1 MNLFNRLPGFH
12 RTPAGKERVVLR
24 MLPKAFLLGT
34 LLLAIPSLLAR
45 LIASPEDALAVM
57 TTDIYV
63 ISLIILH
70 WTVVLTV
77 GIAAFIIMMMKG
89 PAYVADAY
97 PLQEAETLD
106 APSKSIPASPLLPTG
121 RHH

>member
-1 MNLFNRLPGFH
+1 MNLFNRLPGFP

-24 MLPKAFLLGT
+24 WLPRVFLLGT
-34 LLLAIPSLLAR
+34 LLLGIPSLVVRLLAN
-45 LIASPEDALAVM
+45 PDDALLVM

-63 ISLIILH
+63 IGLVILH

-97 PLQEAETLD
+97 PLEEAETLD
-106 APSKSIPASPLLPTG
+106 ALPRSP
-121 RHH
+121 RN

>member
-1 MNLFNRLPGFH
+1 MNFFNRLPGFTQ
-12 RTPAGKERVVLR
+12 TPSGKERLVLR
-24 MLPKAFLLGT
+24 RLPWILLFGTFLLA
-34 LLLAIPSLLAR
+34 LPSLASRLIFDQEDSLAIS
-45 LIASPEDALAVM
+45 

-77 GIAAFIIMMMKG
+77 GIAAFVVMVMKG

-97 PLQEAETLD
+97 PMQDADTLN
-106 APSKSIPASPLLPTG
+106 APPKWKPRG
-121 RHH
+121 H

>member
-1 MNLFNRLPGFH
+1 MNLFNRLPGFP

-24 MLPKAFLLGT
+24 FLPKTFLLGT

-45 LIASPEDALAVM
+45 LITSPDGALAVT

-63 ISLIILH
+63 ISLVILH
-70 WTVVLTV
+70 WTVVFTV

-97 PLQEAETLD
+97 PLDEAETLD
-106 APSKSIPASPLLPTG
+106 TPPQRTPHG
-121 RHH
+121 R

>member
-1 MNLFNRLPGFH
+1 MNLFNRLPGFP
-12 RTPAGKERVVLR
+12 RTPAGKERIVLR
-24 MLPKAFLLGT
+24 LLPKAFLLGT

-45 LIASPEDALAVM
+45 LIASPEDALAVT

-97 PLQEAETLD
+97 PLQEGETLD
-106 APSKSIPASPLLPTG
+106 APTKWKPHG
-121 RHH
+121 R

>member
-1 MNLFNRLPGFH
+1 MNLFNRLPGFT
-12 RTPAGKERVVLR
+12 RTPAGRERVVLR
-24 MLPKAFLLGT
+24 QLPKAFLLGT
-34 LLLAIPSLLAR
+34 LLLAIPSLAAR

-63 ISLIILH
+63 ISLVILH
-70 WTVVLTV
+70 WTVVFTV

-97 PLQEAETLD
+97 PLQEADTLD
-106 APSKSIPASPLLPTG
+106 APPKWKPHG
-121 RHH
+121 R

>member
-1 MNLFNRLPGFH
+1 LPGFT
-12 RTPAGKERVVLR
+12 RTPAGRERVVLR
-24 MLPKAFLLGT
+24 QLPKAFLLGT
-34 LLLAIPSLLAR
+34 LLLAIPSLAAR

-63 ISLIILH
+63 ISLVILH
-70 WTVVLTV
+70 WTVVFTV

-97 PLQEAETLD
+97 PLQEADTLD
-106 APSKSIPASPLLPTG
+106 APPKWKPHG
-121 RHH
+121 R

>member
-1 MNLFNRLPGFH
+1 MNLFNRLPGFP

-24 MLPKAFLLGT
+24 QLPKVFLLGT
-34 LLLAIPSLLAR
+34 LLLAVPSLLAR
-45 LIASPEDALAVM
+45 LIASPDDALAVM

-63 ISLIILH
+63 IGLIILH
-70 WTVVLTV
+70 WTIVFTV

-97 PLQEAETLD
+97 PLQEAETLE
-106 APSKSIPASPLLPTG
+106 APPKWKSLG
-121 RHH
+121 R

>member
-1 MNLFNRLPGFH
+1 MNLFNHLPGFPC
-12 RTPAGKERVVLR
+12 TPAGKERVVLR
-24 MLPKAFLLGT
+24 LLPKAFLLGT
-34 LLLAIPSLLAR
+34 LLLLIPSLLAR
-45 LIASPEDALAVM
+45 LITGPDDALAVT

-70 WTVVLTV
+70 ATVVLTA

-97 PLQEAETLD
+97 PLQEAEILD
-106 APSKSIPASPLLPTG
+106 DPPLA
-121 RHH
+121 

>member
-1 MNLFNRLPGFH
+1 MNLFNHLPGFA

-24 MLPKAFLLGT
+24 QLPRVLLLGT
-34 LLLAIPSLLAR
+34 LLLTVPSLLAH
-45 LIASPEDALAVM
+45 LIANPDDALAVT

-70 WTVVLTV
+70 WTVVFTV
-77 GIAAFIIMMMKG
+77 GIASFIVMMMKG

-97 PLQEAETLD
+97 PLDEAETLD
-106 APSKSIPASPLLPTG
+106 APPKWKPHGKPHG
-121 RHH
+121 R

>member
-1 MNLFNRLPGFH
+1 MNLFNRLPGFP

-24 MLPKAFLLGT
+24 LLPKALLLGT
-34 LLLAIPSLLAR
+34 LLLAVPSLLAR
-45 LIASPEDALAVM
+45 LIASPDDALAIS

-70 WTVVLTV
+70 WTVVFTV
-77 GIAAFIIMMMKG
+77 GIAAFVIMMMKG

-97 PLQEAETLD
+97 PLNEAETLD
-106 APSKSIPASPLLPTG
+106 APPQSKPSGKLHG
-121 RHH
+121 R

>member
-1 MNLFNRLPGFH
+1 MNLFNRLPGFT

-24 MLPKAFLLGT
+24 LLPRIFFLGT
-34 LLLAIPSLLAR
+34 LLLAVPSLLAR
-45 LIASPEDALAVM
+45 LIASPDDALAVM

-77 GIAAFIIMMMKG
+77 GIAAFIIMLMKG
-89 PAYVADAY
+89 PAYVADPY

-106 APSKSIPASPLLPTG
+106 EPPKRPRHG
-121 RHH
+121 R

>member
-1 MNLFNRLPGFH
+1 MNLFNRLPGFP

-24 MLPKAFLLGT
+24 LLPRTFLLGT

-45 LIASPEDALAVM
+45 LIASPDEALAVT

-70 WTVVLTV
+70 WTVVFTI

-106 APSKSIPASPLLPTG
+106 APPQWTPHG
-121 RHH
+121 R